1 MIAIVPKAFRSSAS
15 GGEGH
20 RRSQSSRVPGGLDID
35 HQMIPRWGIREAFG
49 RGPEVFG
56 APTRRPAPGCSRR
69 PLTPEAPKRQSG
81 KGKDGACESLRE
93 CAGGNGLV
101 FRGSLS
107 VCVNTPREFLRLPCR
122 RCRRSSPS
130 RAAGRRGVGR
140 CEFSVPIGRPSQR
153 RGPGLQQP
161 QACRRRPRSSL
172 PVNWKLQGTRTLALV
187 SGPIVAPAS
196 WATV

>member
-1 MIAIVPKAFRSSAS
+1 MGDPRGVRPRPRGFRGSHSTPRSRLQPSAPDTRSAKAA
-15 GGEGH
+15 
-20 RRSQSSRVPGGLDID
+20 
-35 HQMIPRWGIREAFG
+35 
-49 RGPEVFG
+49 
-56 APTRRPAPGCSRR
+56 
-69 PLTPEAPKRQSG
+69 KRQSG
-81 KGKDGACESLRE
+81 KGKDGACESVRE

-107 VCVNTPREFLRLPCR
+107 VWVNTPREFLRLPCR

-130 RAAGRRGVGR
+130 RAAGRRGVGASGVGR